1 MQSEDLKRILHPC
14 ALFIGLLP
22 AVLGMGTIFY
32 CYYTTIYVE
41 HHLPDWLWMPVI
53 SLLGCAEPESTIY
66 QIGFG
71 LTGLSTLL
79 FFFTFQT
86 SILAYIPV
94 QQFPDEVNKLKWTV
108 LVAAFGVFGQGVITM
123 EADALQS
130 FAETDPEEDKID
142 WKPGTQSIIHQ
153 LLAAVFFVACMFH
166 GWSAITVY
174 NNCETGPIP
183 SLVIVQTAAVD
194 SPYYRCIHR
203 SSRQRC
209 VRACVCW
216 NKCVHCNPDALRCI
230 TFILF

>member
-1 MQSEDLKRILHPC
+1 MQTEQIKRMLHPC
-14 ALFIGLLP
+14 AFFIGLLP
-22 AVLGMGTIFY
+22 AILGMGTIFA
-32 CYYTTIYVE
+32 CYYTTIYAE

-94 QQFPDEVNKLKWTV
+94 QEFPDEVNKLKWTV

-130 FAETDPEEDKID
+130 FTAVQSEEDKID
-142 WKPGTQSIIHQ
+142 WQPGRQSIIHQ

-166 GWSAITVY
+166 GWSAMTVY
-174 NNCETGPIP
+174 SNCT
-183 SLVIVQTAAVD
+183 T
-194 SPYYRCIHR
+194 
-203 SSRQRC
+203 
-209 VRACVCW
+209 
-216 NKCVHCNPDALRCI
+216 
-230 TFILF
+230 